1 VIARDRGIGGSESR
15 VHHEILNE
23 HENTDHTVNAEI
35 NAGTCGYKRR
45 MFDDRSKS
53 GEPTIFCNRTYLTGL
68 QYSMSNLE
76 QETKPSQII
85 LFRSKLT
92 DEAGEDYQAMNA
104 ELETLVRQNPGF
116 VDVKSYKAEDG
127 ERLTVVW
134 WRDEASLTEWRNLM
148 RHREAQ
154 SIGRQKWYEYYE
166 IDVATITRSRSFA
179 RK

>member
-1 VIARDRGIGGSESR
+1 
-15 VHHEILNE
+15 
-23 HENTDHTVNAEI
+23 
-35 NAGTCGYKRR
+35 
-45 MFDDRSKS
+45 
-53 GEPTIFCNRTYLTGL
+53 
-68 QYSMSNLE
+68 MSNLE
-76 QETKPSQII
+76 QEAKPSQII

-92 DEAGEDYQAMNA
+92 DQAGEDYQATNA

-134 WRDEASLTEWRNLM
+134 WRDEDSLAEWRNLM

>member
-1 VIARDRGIGGSESR
+1 
-15 VHHEILNE
+15 
-23 HENTDHTVNAEI
+23 
-35 NAGTCGYKRR
+35 
-45 MFDDRSKS
+45 
-53 GEPTIFCNRTYLTGL
+53 
-68 QYSMSNLE
+68 MSNLE

-92 DEAGEDYQAMNA
+92 DQAGDDYQAMNA

-116 VDVKSYKAEDG
+116 VDVKSYKAADG

-134 WRDEASLTEWRNLM
+134 WRDETSLAEWRNLM